1 MIPLALAL
9 ALSAS
14 GLSAADEFRFC
25 VWLQT
30 DDDVDIA
37 RAVEIC
43 DRQVVGTGEAG
54 AASEPNDRLR
64 VPVRDDRDRLIVD

>member
-1 MIPLALAL
+1 MIPLALVL

-14 GLSAADEFRFC
+14 TLSAADEYRFC

-30 DDDVDIA
+30 DDDVGQE
-37 RAVEIC
+37 RAAEIC
-43 DRQVVGTGEAG
+43 DRQPAGTGEAG
-54 AASEPNDRLR
+54 DRLR

>member
-1 MIPLALAL
+1 MIPLALVL

-25 VWLQT
+25 VWLQV
-30 DDDVDIA
+30 DDDVTIE

-43 DRQVVGTGEAG
+43 DRQVAEK
-54 AASEPNDRLR
+54 DRLR
-64 VPVRDDRDRLIVD
+64 VPVRDDRDETDSKP